1 MAMEIGIVG
10 SDVEI
15 PNFDPLG
22 LAKDEDKLA
31 WCVSRK
37 PSVMARCTS
46 RVNSTTRSLGRGR
59 F

>member
-31 WCVSRK
+31 WYVARTTG
-37 PSVMARCTS
+37 VMHGVAS
-46 RVNSTTRSLGRGR
+46 I
-59 F
+59 

>member
-31 WCVSRK
+31 WCVARTTG
-37 PSVMARCTS
+37 VMALRPF
-46 RVNSTTRSLGRGR
+46 RPLD
-59 F
+59 